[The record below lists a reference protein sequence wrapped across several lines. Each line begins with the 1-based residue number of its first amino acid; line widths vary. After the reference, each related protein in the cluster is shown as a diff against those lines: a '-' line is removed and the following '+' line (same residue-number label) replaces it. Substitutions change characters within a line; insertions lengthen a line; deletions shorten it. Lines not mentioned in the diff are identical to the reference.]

1 MDTSCSAVYRKIVQK
16 YRIKLYLKPTV
27 EPPIKDTLIKDT
39 IEITSEQRTRFN
51 VPNGDFPIVL
61 I

>member
-1 MDTSCSAVYRKIVQK
+1 M
-16 YRIKLYLKPTV
+16 
-27 EPPIKDTLIKDT
+27 EPPMKDTPIKDT
-39 IEITSEQRTRFN
+39 IEITSKKRTRFN